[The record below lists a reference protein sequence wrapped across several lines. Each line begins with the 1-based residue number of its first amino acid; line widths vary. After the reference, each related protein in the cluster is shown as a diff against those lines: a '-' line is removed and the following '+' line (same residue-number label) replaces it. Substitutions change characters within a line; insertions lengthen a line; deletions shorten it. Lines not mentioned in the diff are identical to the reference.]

1 MGSEQFSLI
10 FSVVC
15 CCISVI
21 SAIVAG
27 AYGLEAHKDFQEYKK
42 AEAEKKR
49 AKELRKL
56 INNLTQR

>member
-21 SAIVAG
+21 SAIVAA

-42 AEAEKKR
+42 AEAEKKK
-49 AKELRKL
+49 AKELRKF
-56 INNLTQR
+56 INDLTQR

>member
-1 MGSEQFSLI
+1 MDSEQFSLI
-10 FSVVC
+10 FSFAC

-27 AYGLEAHKDFQEYKK
+27 AYGLEAHKDFQEFKK

-49 AKELRKL
+49 AKELRNF
-56 INNLTQR
+56 INDLQKR

>member
-1 MGSEQFSLI
+1 MEPDQFSLI
-10 FSVVC
+10 FSVAC

-27 AYGLEAHKDFQEYKK
+27 AYGFEAHKDFQEYKK

-49 AKELRKL
+49 SEELRNF
-56 INNLTQR
+56 INNLKKR

>member
-27 AYGLEAHKDFQEYKK
+27 AYGSEAYKALRTYK
-42 AEAEKKR
+42 EAEAKKKR
-49 AKELRKL
+49 EEEIRKL
-56 INNLTQR
+56 MDGLTRK

>member
-21 SAIVAG
+21 SDIVAG
-27 AYGLEAHKDFQEYKK
+27 AYGLEAHKDFQEFKK

-49 AKELRKL
+49 AKELRNF
-56 INNLTQR
+56 INDLKKR

>member
-49 AKELRKL
+49 VKELRNF
-56 INNLTQR
+56 INDLQKR

>member
-1 MGSEQFSLI
+1 MGSDQFSLI
-10 FSVVC
+10 FSAVC

-21 SAIVAG
+21 SAIVAA

-49 AKELRKL
+49 AKELRNF
-56 INNLTQR
+56 INDLQKR

>member
-1 MGSEQFSLI
+1 MDSEQFSLI

-27 AYGLEAHKDFQEYKK
+27 AYGFEAYKASRTYK
-42 AEAEKKR
+42 EEKK
-49 AKELRKL
+49 KSEEYRKL
-56 INNLTQR
+56 FAQLTRK

>member
-27 AYGLEAHKDFQEYKK
+27 AFGLEAHKDFQEFKK

-49 AKELRKL
+49 AKELRNF
-56 INNLTQR
+56 INDLKKR

>member
-27 AYGLEAHKDFQEYKK
+27 AYGLEAHKDFQEFKK

-49 AKELRKL
+49 AKALRNF
-56 INNLTQR
+56 INDLQKR

>member
-1 MGSEQFSLI
+1 MDSEQFSLI

-27 AYGLEAHKDFQEYKK
+27 AYGLETYKALRTYKEEQE
-42 AEAEKKR
+42 EKK
-49 AKELRKL
+49 KSEEYRKL
-56 INNLTQR
+56 FAQLTRK

>member
-1 MGSEQFSLI
+1 MDSEQFSLI

-27 AYGLEAHKDFQEYKK
+27 AYSIEAYKASRAYK
-42 AEAEKKR
+42 ETEAKKKR
-49 AKELRKL
+49 SEELRKF
-56 INNLTQR
+56 INDLQKR

>member
-21 SAIVAG
+21 SAIVAA
-27 AYGLEAHKDFQEYKK
+27 AYGIEAHKDFQEFKK

-49 AKELRKL
+49 AKELRNL

>member
-21 SAIVAG
+21 AAIVAV
-27 AYGLEAHKDFQEYKK
+27 AYGFEAYKASRTYK
-42 AEAEKKR
+42 ETEAKKKR
-49 AKELRKL
+49 EEELRNFIDQLK
-56 INNLTQR
+56 RK

>member
-1 MGSEQFSLI
+1 MDSEQFSLI

-27 AYGLEAHKDFQEYKK
+27 AYGIEAHKDFQEYKK

-49 AKELRKL
+49 VKELRNL
-56 INNLTQR
+56 INDLQKR

>member
-1 MGSEQFSLI
+1 MDSEQFSLI
-10 FSVVC
+10 FSFVC

-21 SAIVAG
+21 SAIVAA

-49 AKELRKL
+49 AKELRNF
-56 INNLTQR
+56 INDLKKR

>member
-1 MGSEQFSLI
+1 MEPDQFSLI

-27 AYGLEAHKDFQEYKK
+27 AYGIEAHKDFQEYKK

-49 AKELRKL
+49 AKELRNL